1 MILQKEMC
9 KNGGGEARFL
19 TDYET
24 IFTKKVSKGATETL
38 SCHIY
43 TPNSFVIAYKLWKPF
58 SVHTSMI
65 FPSAENTWY

>member
-43 TPNSFVIAYKLWKPF
+43 TPNSFVIAYKL
-58 SVHTSMI
+58 
-65 FPSAENTWY
+65 